1 MDRCASYISG
11 AGRSGHQHSIF
22 TLSKGGMLIR
32 IVNVL
37 DDIFRVEQD
46 HNVMSQRAD
55 RVHAASRGAERRRHL
70 LNYLRQHLEE
80 LRPYERRRLWY
91 VEPDA
96 ISNAVGYAKFF
107 SRSHD
112 AVIRVCDEAG
122 NVIET
127 HEEAG
132 EFKASIKESLPC
144 HPSRRCENET
154 VDLPMLFVM

>member
-1 MDRCASYISG
+1 VFTPRHVARNVDGTCLIICGSTSK
-11 AGRSGHQHSIF
+11 SFGH
-22 TLSKGGMLIR
+22 
-32 IVNVL
+32 
-37 DDIFRVEQD
+37 
-46 HNVMSQRAD
+46 MS
-55 RVHAASRGAERRRHL
+55 
-70 LNYLRQHLEE
+70 
-80 LRPYERRRLWY
+80 RRRLWY

-112 AVIRVCDEAG
+112 AVIRVCDEAS